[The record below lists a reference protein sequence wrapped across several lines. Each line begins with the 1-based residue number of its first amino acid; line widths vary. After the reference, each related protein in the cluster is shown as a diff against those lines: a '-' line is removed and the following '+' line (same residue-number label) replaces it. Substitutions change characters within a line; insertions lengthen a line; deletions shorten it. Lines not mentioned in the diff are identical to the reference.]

1 MGAKIRYLWCEAIC
15 AYLHS
20 DLTNMERTFS
30 MEQYEIDVRDSE
42 IIDEYIKF
50 DSRIV
55 QERQVFLNVSFFIFY
70 NQPLRSISSAVS
82 W

>member
-42 IIDEYIKF
+42 IIDEYLTVELFRK
-50 DSRIV
+50 DKSSLMC
-55 QERQVFLNVSFFIFY
+55 VFFHL
-70 NQPLRSISSAVS
+70 L
-82 W
+82 

>member
-55 QERQVFLNVSFFIFY
+55 QERQIFPTVCPFSSFIINPFD
-70 NQPLRSISSAVS
+70 P
-82 W
+82 

>member
-1 MGAKIRYLWCEAIC
+1 
-15 AYLHS
+15 
-20 DLTNMERTFS
+20 MERTFS

-55 QERQVFLNVSFFIFY
+55 QERQVFLNVCLFSSFIINPFD
-70 NQPLRSISSAVS
+70 P
-82 W
+82 